1 LCPVR
6 QAVWWTCRTIST
18 RAVSDRCRLGRELP
32 DILTRLAPLN
42 QRQCRPARQRF
53 GVRWVRGGGHTPLS
67 LRPSA
72 GQPKRWQPRSPPATA
87 LQNLSAIRTVQGQG
101 RFMESPLFLSDLLTD
116 HEPLRPSRLCGEAGL
131 GSTAEARKTQ
141 RSEPRFIGSN
151 IIIQIQ
157 RRPGWKDSINASRER
172 LAFRDERQHL

>member
-1 LCPVR
+1 MY
-6 QAVWWTCRTIST
+6 
-18 RAVSDRCRLGRELP
+18 
-32 DILTRLAPLN
+32 
-42 QRQCRPARQRF
+42 
-53 GVRWVRGGGHTPLS
+53 
-67 LRPSA
+67 
-72 GQPKRWQPRSPPATA
+72 
-87 LQNLSAIRTVQGQG
+87 
-101 RFMESPLFLSDLLTD
+101 MESPLFLSDLLTD

-172 LAFRDERQHL
+172 LACRDERQHL